1 MVEKVLIANRGEIA
15 LRIVRSCREL
25 GIATVAVFSTVDK
38 KALHVQLAD
47 EAVCV
52 GDSLSNK
59 SYLNIPNILAA
70 ATSRGVDAIHPGY
83 GFLSENAEFAQNVI
97 DSGLVWIGPKPN
109 SITSM
114 GNKDIARELA
124 IKSNLPICPGLKNDE
139 LDSNDLEKKC
149 IDIGYPILIKASA
162 GGGGIGM
169 QIVNNFNEL
178 KSAIEKTKNLAKKA
192 FGNSDIFLEKFIR
205 NSRHIEIQV
214 FGYGEKSAV
223 HFYERDCSIQ
233 RRFQKIIEESP
244 APKVEQSI
252 IKEMAEMSVNFASD
266 QKYEG
271 AGTIEF
277 IYDIDQKKFYFL
289 EMNTRIQVEHPV
301 TEEIT
306 GVDLVELQIKY
317 ALNLD
322 STSIL
327 QSDIS
332 KNGNS
337 LECRLY
343 AEDPKKNFLPSPG
356 KITKLRFP
364 EVNKDIRLDI
374 GVDEGDEISFYY
386 DPMIAKIISKGVSR
400 AEVIKKMKNF
410 LEKMEIEGIKTN
422 KSFLIEV
429 LKNKSFEEAKFN
441 TKFIENNLSIFTKY
455 EEKNQDPIIKKEVK
469 ISDKKENE
477 NSQIKKSENKN
488 YTDKDVKAFE
498 NIISKSQIKTN
509 GQNYTQKDLKAF
521 EKIISPKDEI
531 NKTSKTKIRNIPGK
545 IYDTPK
551 FLPAGDKYMLIEF
564 GNIMNLELNFTAQNL
579 AKAIKDHKI
588 RGVYETSPCFASMIV
603 HYEPDEIKFN
613 DLKKELFSLIESLG
627 PSDEIEINSRVFSF
641 PTVYLDKWT
650 KECIE
655 DYSNKIAK
663 KKPDPELI
671 TELNNLESTDQFVR
685 VHSSTEYWVAAIGF
699 WPGLPFMMALDPRC
713 KLTVPKYNPPRT
725 WTPKGTVGMG
735 GASTCIYPD
744 RLPGGYQIFGII
756 PVPIWDT
763 NKSFPVFENNIC
775 LFQPGDRVKFV
786 PTSYEEFDHV
796 YNKIEDGS
804 YDYNIVEYQKFS
816 VKNYKQW
823 LSTIDESKRF

>member
-1 MVEKVLIANRGEIA
+1 MKKILIANRGEIA
-15 LRIVRSCREL
+15 CRIIESCKKL
-25 GIATVAVFSTVDK
+25 NIHSIAVYSDIDK
-38 KALHVQLAD
+38 KSKHVRLAD
-47 EAVCV
+47 EAIHI
-52 GDSLSNK
+52 GNSK
-59 SYLNIPNILAA
+59 AQESYLSSRKIINAA
-70 ATSRGVDAIHPGY
+70 LKVKADAIHPGY
-83 GFLSENAEFAQNVI
+83 GFLSENAEFAQNII
-97 DSGLVWIGPKPN
+97 DAGLIWIGPKPN

-124 IKSNLPICPGLKNDE
+124 IKSNLPICPGLKNDD
-139 LDSNDLEKKC
+139 LNSNDLEKKC
-149 IDIGYPILIKASA
+149 TNIGYPILIKASA

-178 KSAIEKTKNLAKKA
+178 KSAVDKTKNLAKKA

-244 APKVEQSI
+244 APKVDQSI
-252 IKEMAEMSVNFASD
+252 IKKMAEMSVKFASD

-322 STSIL
+322 STRVL
-327 QSDIS
+327 QNEIT
-332 KNGNS
+332 KKGNS

-356 KITKLRFP
+356 KISKLRLP
-364 EVNKDIRLDI
+364 DVTKDIRIDI
-374 GVDEGDEISFYY
+374 GVGEGDEISFYY
-386 DPMIAKIISKGVSR
+386 DPMIAKIIAKGENR
-400 AEVIKKMKNF
+400 YETIKKMKSF
-410 LEKMEIEGIKTN
+410 LESFEIDGIKTN
-422 KSFLIEV
+422 KTFLIEV

-455 EEKNQDPIIKKEVK
+455 EEKKQDKIEKKEIKKQE
-469 ISDKKENE
+469 SNETKKNE
-477 NSQIKKSENKN
+477 NNN
-488 YTDKDVKAFE
+488 YTDKDVQAFE
-498 NIISKSQIKTN
+498 NIISNTKKRIN
-509 GQNYTQKDLKAF
+509 GQNYTEKDLKAF
-521 EKIISPKDEI
+521 KNIVSPKDEI
-531 NKTSKTKIRNIPGK
+531 KEIPKTKIKNIPGK
-545 IYDTPK
+545 IYDKPK

-627 PSDEIEINSRVFSF
+627 PTDEIEINSRIFSF

-650 KECIE
+650 QECIE

-671 TELNNLESTDQFVR
+671 TELNNLESTDQFIR

-823 LSTIDESKRF
+823 LSTIDASKRF

>member
-1 MVEKVLIANRGEIA
+1 MKKILIANRGEIA
-15 LRIVRSCREL
+15 CRIIESCKKL
-25 GIATVAVFSTVDK
+25 NIHSIAVYSDIDK
-38 KALHVQLAD
+38 KSKHVRLAD
-47 EAVCV
+47 EAIHI
-52 GDSLSNK
+52 GNSK
-59 SYLNIPNILAA
+59 AQESYLSSRKIINAA
-70 ATSRGVDAIHPGY
+70 LKVKADAIHPGY
-83 GFLSENAEFAQNVI
+83 GFLSENAEFAQNII
-97 DSGLVWIGPKPN
+97 DAGLIWIGPKPN

-124 IKSNLPICPGLKNDE
+124 IKSNLPICPGLKNDD
-139 LDSNDLEKKC
+139 LNSNDLEKKC
-149 IDIGYPILIKASA
+149 TNIGYPILIKASA

-178 KSAIEKTKNLAKKA
+178 KSAVDKTKNLAKKA

-244 APKVEQSI
+244 APKVDQSI
-252 IKEMAEMSVNFASD
+252 IKKMAEMSVKFASD

-322 STSIL
+322 STRVL
-327 QSDIS
+327 QNDIT
-332 KNGNS
+332 KKGNS

-356 KITKLRFP
+356 KISKLRLP
-364 EVNKDIRLDI
+364 EVTKDIRIDI
-374 GVDEGDEISFYY
+374 GVGEGDEISFYY
-386 DPMIAKIISKGVSR
+386 DPMIAKIIAKGENR
-400 AEVIKKMKNF
+400 YETIKKMKSF
-410 LEKMEIEGIKTN
+410 LESFEIDGIKTN
-422 KSFLIEV
+422 KTFLIEV

-455 EEKNQDPIIKKEVK
+455 EEKKQ
-469 ISDKKENE
+469 DKKEKKEIKKQESNETKKNE
-477 NSQIKKSENKN
+477 NNN
-488 YTDKDVKAFE
+488 YTDKDVQAFE
-498 NIISKSQIKTN
+498 NIISNTKKRIN
-509 GQNYTQKDLKAF
+509 GQNYTEKDLKAF
-521 EKIISPKDEI
+521 ENIVSPKDEI
-531 NKTSKTKIRNIPGK
+531 KEIPKTKIKNVPGK
-545 IYDTPK
+545 IYDKPK

-579 AKAIKDHKI
+579 AKAIKDNKI
-588 RGVYETSPCFASMIV
+588 RCVYETSPCFASMIV

-627 PSDEIEINSRVFSF
+627 PTDEIEINSRIFSF

-650 KECIE
+650 QECIE

-671 TELNNLESTDQFVR
+671 TELNNLESTDQFIR

-823 LSTIDESKRF
+823 LSTIDASKRF

>member
-1 MVEKVLIANRGEIA
+1 MKKILIANRGEIA
-15 LRIVRSCREL
+15 CRIIKSCKKL
-25 GIATVAVFSTVDK
+25 NLHSIAVYSD
-38 KALHVQLAD
+38 AD
-47 EAVCV
+47 EKSKHVKLANEAVHI
-52 GDSLSNK
+52 GNSK
-59 SYLNIPNILAA
+59 AQESYLSSKNILSAA
-70 ATSRGVDAIHPGY
+70 LKYKADAIHPGY

-97 DSGLVWIGPKPN
+97 DSDLVWIGPKPN

-139 LDSNDLEKKC
+139 LNSNDLEKKC

-322 STSIL
+322 SKGIL

-400 AEVIKKMKNF
+400 TDVIKKMKNF

-551 FLPAGDKYMLIEF
+551 FLTAGDKYMLIEF

>member
-1 MVEKVLIANRGEIA
+1 MKKILIANRGEIA
-15 LRIVRSCREL
+15 CRIIESCKKL
-25 GIATVAVFSTVDK
+25 NIHSIAVYSDIDK
-38 KALHVQLAD
+38 KSKHVRLAD
-47 EAVCV
+47 EAVHI
-52 GDSLSNK
+52 GNSK
-59 SYLNIPNILAA
+59 AQESYLSSRKIINAA
-70 ATSRGVDAIHPGY
+70 LKVKADAIHPGY
-83 GFLSENAEFAQNVI
+83 GFLSENAEFAQNII
-97 DSGLVWIGPKPN
+97 DAGLIWIGPKPN

-124 IKSNLPICPGLKNDE
+124 IKSNLPICPGLKNDD
-139 LDSNDLEKKC
+139 LNSNDLEKKC
-149 IDIGYPILIKASA
+149 TNIGYPILIKASA

-178 KSAIEKTKNLAKKA
+178 KSAVDKTKNLAKKA

-244 APKVEQSI
+244 APKVDQSI
-252 IKEMAEMSVNFASD
+252 IKKMAEMSVKFASD

-322 STSIL
+322 STRVL
-327 QSDIS
+327 QNDIT
-332 KNGNS
+332 KKGNS

-356 KITKLRFP
+356 KISKLRLP
-364 EVNKDIRLDI
+364 EVTKDIRIDI
-374 GVDEGDEISFYY
+374 GVGEGDEISFYY
-386 DPMIAKIISKGVSR
+386 DPMIAKIIAKGENR
-400 AEVIKKMKNF
+400 YETIKKMKSF
-410 LEKMEIEGIKTN
+410 LESFEIDGIKTN
-422 KSFLIEV
+422 KTFLIEV

-455 EEKNQDPIIKKEVK
+455 EEKKQ
-469 ISDKKENE
+469 DKKEKKEIKKQESNETKKNE
-477 NSQIKKSENKN
+477 NNN
-488 YTDKDVKAFE
+488 YTDKDVQAFE
-498 NIISKSQIKTN
+498 NIISNTKKRIN
-509 GQNYTQKDLKAF
+509 GQNYTEKDLKAF
-521 EKIISPKDEI
+521 KNIVSPKDEI
-531 NKTSKTKIRNIPGK
+531 KEIPKTKIKNVPGK
-545 IYDTPK
+545 IYDKPK

-627 PSDEIEINSRVFSF
+627 PTDEIEINSRIFSF

-650 KECIE
+650 QECIE

-671 TELNNLESTDQFVR
+671 TELNNLESTDQFIR

-823 LSTIDESKRF
+823 LSTIDASKRF

>member
-1 MVEKVLIANRGEIA
+1 MKKILIANRGEIA
-15 LRIVRSCREL
+15 CRIIKSCKKL
-25 GIATVAVFSTVDK
+25 NLHSIAVYSD
-38 KALHVQLAD
+38 AD
-47 EAVCV
+47 EKSKHVKLANEAVHI
-52 GDSLSNK
+52 GNSK
-59 SYLNIPNILAA
+59 AQESYLSSKNILSAA
-70 ATSRGVDAIHPGY
+70 LKYKADAIHPGY
-83 GFLSENAEFAQNVI
+83 GFLSENAEFSQNVI
-97 DSGLVWIGPKPN
+97 DSGLVWIGPKLN

-322 STSIL
+322 STSIS

-521 EKIISPKDEI
+521 EKIISPKEEI

-671 TELNNLESTDQFVR
+671 TELNNLENTDQFVR

>member
-1 MVEKVLIANRGEIA
+1 
-15 LRIVRSCREL
+15 
-25 GIATVAVFSTVDK
+25 
-38 KALHVQLAD
+38 
-47 EAVCV
+47 
-52 GDSLSNK
+52 
-59 SYLNIPNILAA
+59 
-70 ATSRGVDAIHPGY
+70 
-83 GFLSENAEFAQNVI
+83 
-97 DSGLVWIGPKPN
+97 
-109 SITSM
+109 M

-124 IKSNLPICPGLKNDE
+124 IKSNLPICPGLKNDD
-139 LDSNDLEKKC
+139 LNSNDLEKKC
-149 IDIGYPILIKASA
+149 TNIGYPILIKASA

-178 KSAIEKTKNLAKKA
+178 KSAVDKTKNLAKKA

-244 APKVEQSI
+244 APKVDQSI
-252 IKEMAEMSVNFASD
+252 IKKMAEMSVKFASD

-322 STSIL
+322 STRVL
-327 QSDIS
+327 QNEIT
-332 KNGNS
+332 KKGNS

-356 KITKLRFP
+356 KISKLRLP
-364 EVNKDIRLDI
+364 EVSKDIRIDI
-374 GVDEGDEISFYY
+374 GVGEGDEISFYY
-386 DPMIAKIISKGVSR
+386 DPMIAKIIAKGENR
-400 AEVIKKMKNF
+400 YETIKKMKSF
-410 LEKMEIEGIKTN
+410 LESFEIDGIKTN
-422 KSFLIEV
+422 KTFLIEV

-455 EEKNQDPIIKKEVK
+455 EEKKQDKIEKKEIKKQE
-469 ISDKKENE
+469 SNETKKNE
-477 NSQIKKSENKN
+477 NNN
-488 YTDKDVKAFE
+488 YTDKDVQAFE
-498 NIISKSQIKTN
+498 NIISNTKKRIN
-509 GQNYTQKDLKAF
+509 GQNYTEKDLKAF
-521 EKIISPKDEI
+521 KNIVSPKDEI
-531 NKTSKTKIRNIPGK
+531 KEIPKTKIKNVPGK
-545 IYDTPK
+545 IYDKPK

-627 PSDEIEINSRVFSF
+627 PTDEIEINSRIFSF

-650 KECIE
+650 QECIE

-671 TELNNLESTDQFVR
+671 TELNNLESTDQFIR

-823 LSTIDESKRF
+823 LSTIDASKRF

>member
-1 MVEKVLIANRGEIA
+1 MKKILIANRGEIA
-15 LRIVRSCREL
+15 CRIIESCKKL
-25 GIATVAVFSTVDK
+25 NIHSIAVYSDIDK
-38 KALHVQLAD
+38 KSKHVRLAD
-47 EAVCV
+47 EAVHI
-52 GDSLSNK
+52 GNSK
-59 SYLNIPNILAA
+59 AQESYLSSRKIINAA
-70 ATSRGVDAIHPGY
+70 LKVKADAIHPGY
-83 GFLSENAEFAQNVI
+83 GFLSENAEFAQNII
-97 DSGLVWIGPKPN
+97 DAGLIWIGPKPN

-124 IKSNLPICPGLKNDE
+124 IKSNLPICPGLKNDD
-139 LDSNDLEKKC
+139 LNSNDLEKKC
-149 IDIGYPILIKASA
+149 TNIGYPILIKASA

-178 KSAIEKTKNLAKKA
+178 KSAVDKTKNLAKKA

-214 FGYGEKSAV
+214 FGYGEKSAI

-244 APKVEQSI
+244 APKVDQSI
-252 IKEMAEMSVNFASD
+252 IKKMAEMSVKFASD

-322 STSIL
+322 STRVL
-327 QSDIS
+327 QNDII
-332 KNGNS
+332 KKGNS

-356 KITKLRFP
+356 KISKLRLP
-364 EVNKDIRLDI
+364 EVTKDIRIDI
-374 GVDEGDEISFYY
+374 GVGEGDEISFYY
-386 DPMIAKIISKGVSR
+386 DPMIAKIIAKGENR
-400 AEVIKKMKNF
+400 YETIKKMKNF
-410 LEKMEIEGIKTN
+410 LESFEIDGIKTN
-422 KSFLIEV
+422 KTFLIEV

-455 EEKNQDPIIKKEVK
+455 EEKKQ
-469 ISDKKENE
+469 DKKEKKEIKKQESNETKKNE
-477 NSQIKKSENKN
+477 NNN
-488 YTDKDVKAFE
+488 YTDKDVQAFE
-498 NIISKSQIKTN
+498 NIISNTKKRIN
-509 GQNYTQKDLKAF
+509 GQNYTEKDLKAF
-521 EKIISPKDEI
+521 KNIVSPKDEI
-531 NKTSKTKIRNIPGK
+531 KEIPKTKIKNVPGK
-545 IYDTPK
+545 IYDKPK

-627 PSDEIEINSRVFSF
+627 PTDEIEINSRIFSF

-650 KECIE
+650 QECIE

-671 TELNNLESTDQFVR
+671 TELNNLESTDQFIR

-823 LSTIDESKRF
+823 LSTIDASKRF

>member
-1 MVEKVLIANRGEIA
+1 
-15 LRIVRSCREL
+15 
-25 GIATVAVFSTVDK
+25 
-38 KALHVQLAD
+38 
-47 EAVCV
+47 
-52 GDSLSNK
+52 
-59 SYLNIPNILAA
+59 
-70 ATSRGVDAIHPGY
+70 
-83 GFLSENAEFAQNVI
+83 
-97 DSGLVWIGPKPN
+97 
-109 SITSM
+109 M

-124 IKSNLPICPGLKNDE
+124 IKSNLPICPGLKNDD
-139 LDSNDLEKKC
+139 LNSNDLEKKC
-149 IDIGYPILIKASA
+149 TNIGYPILIKASA

-178 KSAIEKTKNLAKKA
+178 KSAVDKTKNLAKKA

-244 APKVEQSI
+244 APKVDQSI
-252 IKEMAEMSVNFASD
+252 IKKMAEMSVKFASD

-317 ALNLD
+317 ALNLN
-322 STSIL
+322 STRVL
-327 QSDIS
+327 QNDII
-332 KNGNS
+332 KKGNS

-356 KITKLRFP
+356 KISKLRLP
-364 EVNKDIRLDI
+364 EVTKDIRIDI
-374 GVDEGDEISFYY
+374 GVGEGDEISFYY
-386 DPMIAKIISKGVSR
+386 DPMIAKIIAKGENR
-400 AEVIKKMKNF
+400 YETIKKMKNF
-410 LEKMEIEGIKTN
+410 LESFEIDGIKTN
-422 KSFLIEV
+422 KTFLIEV

-455 EEKNQDPIIKKEVK
+455 EEKKQ
-469 ISDKKENE
+469 DKKEKKEIKKQESNETKKNE
-477 NSQIKKSENKN
+477 NNN
-488 YTDKDVKAFE
+488 YTDKDVQAFE
-498 NIISKSQIKTN
+498 NIISNTKKRIN
-509 GQNYTQKDLKAF
+509 GQNYTEKDLKAF
-521 EKIISPKDEI
+521 KNIVSPKDEI
-531 NKTSKTKIRNIPGK
+531 KEIPKTKIKNVPGK
-545 IYDTPK
+545 IYDKPK

-627 PSDEIEINSRVFSF
+627 PTDEIEINSRIFSF

-650 KECIE
+650 QECIE

-671 TELNNLESTDQFVR
+671 TELNNLESTDQFIR

-823 LSTIDESKRF
+823 LSTIDASKRF

>member
-1 MVEKVLIANRGEIA
+1 MKKILIANRGEIA
-15 LRIVRSCREL
+15 CRIIESCKKL
-25 GIATVAVFSTVDK
+25 NIHSIAVYSDIDK
-38 KALHVQLAD
+38 KSKHVRLAD
-47 EAVCV
+47 EAIHI
-52 GDSLSNK
+52 GNSK
-59 SYLNIPNILAA
+59 AQESYLSSRKIINAA
-70 ATSRGVDAIHPGY
+70 LKVKADAIHPGY
-83 GFLSENAEFAQNVI
+83 GFLSENAEFAQNII
-97 DSGLVWIGPKPN
+97 DAGLIWIGPKPN

-124 IKSNLPICPGLKNDE
+124 IKSNLPICPGLKNDD
-139 LDSNDLEKKC
+139 LNSNDLEKKC
-149 IDIGYPILIKASA
+149 TNIGYPILIKASA

-169 QIVNNFNEL
+169 QIVNNLNEL
-178 KSAIEKTKNLAKKA
+178 KSAVDKTKNLAKKA

-244 APKVEQSI
+244 APKVDQSI
-252 IKEMAEMSVNFASD
+252 IKKMAEMSVKFASD

-322 STSIL
+322 STRVL
-327 QSDIS
+327 QNDII
-332 KNGNS
+332 KKGNS

-356 KITKLRFP
+356 KISKLRLP
-364 EVNKDIRLDI
+364 EVTKDIRIDI
-374 GVDEGDEISFYY
+374 GVGEGDEISFYY
-386 DPMIAKIISKGVSR
+386 DPMIAKIIAKGENR
-400 AEVIKKMKNF
+400 YETIKKMKNF
-410 LEKMEIEGIKTN
+410 LESFEIDGIKTN
-422 KSFLIEV
+422 KTFLIEV

-455 EEKNQDPIIKKEVK
+455 EEKKQ
-469 ISDKKENE
+469 DKKEKKEIKKQESNETKKNE
-477 NSQIKKSENKN
+477 NNN
-488 YTDKDVKAFE
+488 YTDKDVQAFE
-498 NIISKSQIKTN
+498 NIISNTKKRIN
-509 GQNYTQKDLKAF
+509 GQNYTEKDLKAF
-521 EKIISPKDEI
+521 KNIVSPKDEI
-531 NKTSKTKIRNIPGK
+531 KEIPKTKIKNIPGK
-545 IYDTPK
+545 IYDKPK

-627 PSDEIEINSRVFSF
+627 PTDEIEINSRIFSF

-650 KECIE
+650 QECIE

-671 TELNNLESTDQFVR
+671 TELNNLESTDQFIR

-823 LSTIDESKRF
+823 LSTIDASKRF

>member
-1 MVEKVLIANRGEIA
+1 MKKILIANRGEIA
-15 LRIVRSCREL
+15 CRIIESCKKL
-25 GIATVAVFSTVDK
+25 NIHSIAVYSDIDK
-38 KALHVQLAD
+38 KSKHVRLAD
-47 EAVCV
+47 EAIHI
-52 GDSLSNK
+52 GNSK
-59 SYLNIPNILAA
+59 AQESYLSSRKIINAA
-70 ATSRGVDAIHPGY
+70 LKVKADAIHPGY
-83 GFLSENAEFAQNVI
+83 GFLSENAEFAQNII
-97 DSGLVWIGPKPN
+97 DAGLIWIGPKPN

-124 IKSNLPICPGLKNDE
+124 IKSNLPICPGLKNDD
-139 LDSNDLEKKC
+139 LNSNDLEKKC
-149 IDIGYPILIKASA
+149 TNIGYPILIKASA

-178 KSAIEKTKNLAKKA
+178 KSAVDKTKNLAKKA

-244 APKVEQSI
+244 APKVDQSI
-252 IKEMAEMSVNFASD
+252 IKKMAEMSVKFASD

-322 STSIL
+322 STRVL
-327 QSDIS
+327 QNDIT
-332 KNGNS
+332 KKGNS

-356 KITKLRFP
+356 KISKLRLP
-364 EVNKDIRLDI
+364 EVSKDIRIDI
-374 GVDEGDEISFYY
+374 GVGEGDEISFYY
-386 DPMIAKIISKGVSR
+386 DPMIAKIIAKGENR
-400 AEVIKKMKNF
+400 YETIKKMKSF
-410 LEKMEIEGIKTN
+410 LESFEIDGIKTN
-422 KSFLIEV
+422 KTFLIEV

-455 EEKNQDPIIKKEVK
+455 EEKKQDKIEKKEIKKQE
-469 ISDKKENE
+469 SNETKKNE
-477 NSQIKKSENKN
+477 NNN
-488 YTDKDVKAFE
+488 YTDKDVQAFE
-498 NIISKSQIKTN
+498 NIISNTKKRIN
-509 GQNYTQKDLKAF
+509 GQNYTEKDLKAF
-521 EKIISPKDEI
+521 KNIVSPKDEI
-531 NKTSKTKIRNIPGK
+531 KEIPKTKIKNVPGK
-545 IYDTPK
+545 IYDKPK

-627 PSDEIEINSRVFSF
+627 PTDEIEINSRIFSF

-650 KECIE
+650 QECIE

-671 TELNNLESTDQFVR
+671 TELNNLESTDQFIR

-823 LSTIDESKRF
+823 LSTIDASKRF

>member
-1 MVEKVLIANRGEIA
+1 MKKILIANRGEIA
-15 LRIVRSCREL
+15 CRIIKSCKKLNLHSIAVYSDVDEKSKHVR
-25 GIATVAVFSTVDK
+25 
-38 KALHVQLAD
+38 LAN
-47 EAVCV
+47 EAVHI
-52 GDSLSNK
+52 GNSK
-59 SYLNIPNILAA
+59 AQESYLSSKMILSAA
-70 ATSRGVDAIHPGY
+70 LNSKADAIHPGY

-114 GNKDIARELA
+114 GNKDVARELA

-139 LDSNDLEKKC
+139 LNSNDLEKKC

-214 FGYGEKSAV
+214 FGYGEKGAV

-521 EKIISPKDEI
+521 EKIISPKEEI